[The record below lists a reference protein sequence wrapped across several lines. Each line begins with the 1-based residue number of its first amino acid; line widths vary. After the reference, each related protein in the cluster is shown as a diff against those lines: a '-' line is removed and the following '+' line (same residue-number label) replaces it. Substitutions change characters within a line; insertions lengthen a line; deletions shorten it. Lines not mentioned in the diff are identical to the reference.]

1 MTLATAR
8 DSELGGAWA
17 QSAKLSFRFL
27 FIAVGLAAI
36 GWTVSNV
43 RQVPPDSR
51 ALVYRFGTIARQQG
65 AGLLIAWPRPI
76 EQVVIVP
83 AADRQIEF
91 RIAAFDTGDTRLDTS
106 GAAPASQDVSFT
118 GVPFSDD
125 PRKNA
130 GFLLTGDSSIV
141 YLQASLFYQ
150 ITDPAAY
157 VLAADHVAPAL
168 QRLFVAAAVAV
179 CAGRDLDTILVAR
192 PELSAAAD
200 ALAAREQLRNDLMNA
215 TNRRL
220 EDLAEQSAGLGITV
234 SRVDLAAA
242 IPIGA
247 KFAFDQVLVATQWV
261 EKDVADARAAAELTM
276 QTANQTSDRTL
287 AEAQAKAEEQVND
300 ARSRTSAIE
309 ALAAQSG
316 VSGQMLRD
324 RIYYDRIGPILAK
337 AARVDAIDANG
348 GVHLMLP
355 GATQK

>member
-1 MTLATAR
+1 MTLAAAK
-8 DSELGGAWA
+8 DGELGGAWA

-36 GWTVSNV
+36 GWTSSNV

-51 ALVYRFGTIARQQG
+51 ALVYRFGNIVRQQG

-76 EQVVIVP
+76 EQVVILP

-91 RIAAFDTGDTRLDTS
+91 RIAAFDTGETHLDTS
-106 GAAPASQDVSFT
+106 GAATATQDVSFT

-157 VLAADHVAPAL
+157 VLATDHVGPAL
-168 QRLFVAAAVAV
+168 ERLFVASAVAV

-200 ALAAREQLRNDLMNA
+200 ALAAREQLRGDLVNA
-215 TNRRL
+215 TNHRL
-220 EDLAEQSAGLGITV
+220 DDLAGQNAGLGITV

-261 EKDVADARAAAELTM
+261 EKDVADAHTAAELTT

-300 ARSRTSAIE
+300 ARSRTSAID
-309 ALAAQSG
+309 ALAKQPG
-316 VSGQMLRD
+316 VTGQMLRD
-324 RIYYDRIGPILAK
+324 RIYYDRIGPIMAK